1 MNRLLLFIKL
11 FFGMGFMWTFVII
24 SGLVGEDVVSEENR
38 YFNDVLNMLQGVYI
52 FIIFVC
58 KCNVF
63 KVVFKRDIV
72 FSRSTNESKGFPLQ
86 IRTLKTANKN
96 SNTSK
101 GMKTNQA
108 NLLSGQSTA

>member
-11 FFGMGFMWTFVII
+11 FFGMGFTWTMEIV
-24 SGLVGEDVVSEENR
+24 SGLISEDVVSEENW
-38 YFNDVLNMLQGVYI
+38 YFTDVLNMLQGVYI

-58 KCNVF
+58 KRNVF
-63 KVVFKRDIV
+63 KIVFKRDIV
-72 FSRSTNESKGFPLQ
+72 FSRSANESKGFPLQ

-96 SNTSK
+96 SNASK
-101 GMKTNQA
+101 GTKTHQT

>member
-1 MNRLLLFIKL
+1 
-11 FFGMGFMWTFVII
+11 MGFMWTFDIL
-24 SGLVGEDVVSEENR
+24 SGLISEEVVSEENW
-38 YFNDVLNMLQGVYI
+38 YFTDVLNMLQGVYI

-58 KCNVF
+58 KRNVF

-72 FSRSTNESKGFPLQ
+72 FSRSANESKAFPLQ
-86 IRTLKTANKN
+86 IRSLKTANKN

-101 GMKTNQA
+101 GMKTNQT

>member
-11 FFGMGFMWTFVII
+11 FFGMGFMWTMDIV
-24 SGLVGEDVVSEENR
+24 SGLISEEVVSEENW
-38 YFNDVLNMLQGVYI
+38 YFTDVLNMLQGVYI

-58 KCNVF
+58 KRNVF

-72 FSRSTNESKGFPLQ
+72 FSRSANESKAFPLQ
-86 IRTLKTANKN
+86 IRSLKTANKN
-96 SNTSK
+96 LNTSK
-101 GMKTNQA
+101 GMKTNQT